1 MGRYCP
7 DVSEMKN
14 EKGLT
19 LVCKSVG
26 IWDSIVNPLYGFGV
40 EITPDINS
48 INVGLE
54 RSCPRDSKNVSYV
67 G

>member
-1 MGRYCP
+1 MSVGLKSSPLINPICNQMGRYCP

-26 IWDSIVNPLYGFGV
+26 I
-40 EITPDINS
+40 
-48 INVGLE
+48 
-54 RSCPRDSKNVSYV
+54 
-67 G
+67 